1 MLPTLAATSCVSIES
16 MTLLKTFE
24 IICETICAVSNTG
37 EGMGPSLRP
46 SVATELVDNWARA
59 SFNSAPPSAKPLR
72 AARSLHAAIDG
83 VQVASEAAEAWP
95 PESRA
100 PVRLVDRE
108 AAGSRLTVLGW
119 GSSSLQERSIVPER
133 YVVGMAEKFAALRL
147 RPLNVLPS
155 ANCTGIIVIR
165 LIKGTIHLKHFPR
178 TTAHAR
184 PRADVGPATY
194 IFATISA
201 V

>member
-1 MLPTLAATSCVSIES
+1 

-46 SVATELVDNWARA
+46 SVATEQVDNWVRA
-59 SFNSAPPSAKPLR
+59 AFNSAPPSAKPLR
-72 AARSLHAAIDG
+72 AARSLHAAIAC

-133 YVVGMAEKFAALRL
+133 YVVGTSEKFGAL
-147 RPLNVLPS
+147 RPLNILPS
-155 ANCTGIIVIR
+155 ENCIGIIVIR
-165 LIKGTIHLKHFPR
+165 LIKGTIHL
-178 TTAHAR
+178 
-184 PRADVGPATY
+184 
-194 IFATISA
+194 
-201 V
+201 